1 MNARRDVAAVAALI
15 GDRARAEILDALMSG
30 STLPA
35 TELARRAG
43 VSAQTV
49 SVHLAKLRAAGL
61 VVDERLGRHHYF
73 RIANPA
79 VAGAIEALACLAPEK
94 PIRSL
99 HQSDESKMQAVARL
113 CYDHLAGYVGVA
125 IADAMRKQRLIANR
139 NRVFEIRDQGRRW
152 LERFGIEVNKLEKSR
167 RKLASCCLD
176 YSERRSHI
184 GGALGAALA
193 QRGFDLKWFVRH
205 PRHRGLKITSAGAE
219 GLMRIFGIKLSIIDK
234 KPQIVS

>member
-1 MNARRDVAAVAALI
+1 MSARRDVAVVAALI

-30 STLPA
+30 GSLPA
-35 TELARRAG
+35 TELGRRAA

-49 SVHLAKLRAAGL
+49 SAHLAKLRAADLIVG
-61 VVDERLGRHHYF
+61 ERVGRHRYF

-79 VAGAIEALACLAPEK
+79 VARAIEALAILAPEK
-94 PIRSL
+94 QIRSL
-99 HQSDESKMQAVARL
+99 HQSDEARMQAVARL

-125 IADAMRKQRLIANR
+125 IADAMKKRRLIDNR
-139 NRVFEIRDQGRRW
+139 DQKFEIRDSGRRW
-152 LERFGIEVNKLEKSR
+152 LKRFGITVEDLEKSR

-193 QRGFDLKWFVRH
+193 KRGFDLKWFVQH
-205 PRHRGLKITSAGAE
+205 PRHRGLKITPAGAE
-219 GLMRIFGIKLSIIDK
+219 GLMRTFGVK
-234 KPQIVS
+234 V